1 MRSWFFLAFFA
12 SGLAIVTW
20 QLFGEEGSH
29 ARLAMLE
36 TALAEQNRV
45 NESLRLRNE
54 ELAAEVFSLENR
66 EEAIEEQARRHLY
79 MIRPNEVL
87 FRYERGP
94 NAKGDLSIV
103 DLYPSPK
110 LESGAKPTFEPKRSD
125 LYRVPERLRAPK
137 ARNRRD

>member
-45 NESLRLRNE
+45 NESFR
-54 ELAAEVFSLENR
+54 SKT
-66 EEAIEEQARRHLY
+66 ARR
-79 MIRPNEVL
+79 RS
-87 FRYERGP
+87 RSRQ
-94 NAKGDLSIV
+94 
-103 DLYPSPK
+103 
-110 LESGAKPTFEPKRSD
+110 GATST
-125 LYRVPERLRAPK
+125 
-137 ARNRRD
+137 

>member
-12 SGLAIVTW
+12 SGLAIVSW

-79 MIRPNEVL
+79 MIRPQGEKPPRL
-87 FRYERGP
+87 M
-94 NAKGDLSIV
+94 SI
-103 DLYPSPK
+103 
-110 LESGAKPTFEPKRSD
+110 ATPTEAIRPGFSF
-125 LYRVPERLRAPK
+125 
-137 ARNRRD
+137 

>member
-12 SGLAIVTW
+12 SGLAIVSW

-87 FRYERGP
+87 FRYEGGP

-110 LESGAKPTFEPKRSD
+110 LESGTKPTFEPKRSD

>member
-12 SGLAIVTW
+12 SGLVIVSW

-79 MIRPNEVL
+79 MIQMPQC
-87 FRYERGP
+87 
-94 NAKGDLSIV
+94 
-103 DLYPSPK
+103 
-110 LESGAKPTFEPKRSD
+110 
-125 LYRVPERLRAPK
+125 LRMP
-137 ARNRRD
+137 

>member
-12 SGLAIVTW
+12 SGLAIVSW

-54 ELAAEVFSLENR
+54 ELAAEVFRSKT
-66 EEAIEEQARRHLY
+66 ARR
-79 MIRPNEVL
+79 RS
-87 FRYERGP
+87 RSRQ
-94 NAKGDLSIV
+94 
-103 DLYPSPK
+103 
-110 LESGAKPTFEPKRSD
+110 GATST
-125 LYRVPERLRAPK
+125 
-137 ARNRRD
+137 